1 MTGLTAAQSEWDP
14 INPVIAMDVV
24 DRGERCWAN
33 NTQPTIRGEAFALSF
48 AIF

>member
-1 MTGLTAAQSEWDP
+1 MSSLTDAQSEWDP
-14 INPVIAMDVV
+14 FNPVIAMDVLG
-24 DRGERCWAN
+24 RGERCWAN